1 VFSSAIALFGA
12 FSAMCGLSRSLA
24 MLVVGR
30 ICQGL
35 AGGSLMPL
43 SQTLLLRI
51 FPKEKAAAATA
62 LWAMTT
68 LVAPILGPILGG
80 WLCDDYSWPL
90 IFLINVPIALMM
102 APFALKMLK
111 RFETQLERS
120 PIDLIGLTLMVIA
133 VSALQLMLDMGKEHD
148 WFESSLIKSLAIVAA
163 IGLVAF
169 VIWEMGEKHP
179 IVNLRV
185 FRHRGYTTAV
195 IVIAA
200 GFGAMFGANVLTPLW
215 LQSYMGYTSTWA
227 GLATAWT
234 GVLAVFCAPA
244 AGLLSTPGGPRQ
256 PVFFRPPWLCG
267 RV

>member
-51 FPKEKAAAATA
+51 FPKDKAAAATA

-80 WLCDDYSWPL
+80 WLCEVHSWQM

-102 APFALKMLK
+102 APFALRMLK
-111 RFETQLERS
+111 RYETTLART
-120 PIDLIGLTLMVIA
+120 PIDLIGLTILV
-133 VSALQLMLDMGKEHD
+133 VFVGALQLMLDLGKEHD
-148 WFESSLIKSLAIVAA
+148 WFESSLIVSLAIVAA
-163 IGLVAF
+163 IGFVAF
-169 VIWEMGEKHP
+169 LIWEMGEKHP

-195 IVIAA
+195 IVIAT
-200 GFGAMFGANVLTPLW
+200 GFGAVFAANVLT
-215 LQSYMGYTSTWA
+215 
-227 GLATAWT
+227 
-234 GVLAVFCAPA
+234 
-244 AGLLSTPGGPRQ
+244 
-256 PVFFRPPWLCG
+256 
-267 RV
+267 